1 MLTCKFHF
9 IFYFYPPLKSLN
21 FNYNNMLLL
30 TSNSLGIRHCN
41 HQRCSRTNLLKLTN
55 YIKAKCLCEVICFL
69 YSNAHL
75 NHSVHSPNFCWGIEP
90 STKFS
95 KTGGWGGGLIGS
107 QLLVGD
113 ADKKS
118 EVTFSE
124 DSSFYIK
131 K

>member
-1 MLTCKFHF
+1 
-9 IFYFYPPLKSLN
+9 
-21 FNYNNMLLL
+21 MLLL
-30 TSNSLGIRHCN
+30 TNNSLGIRHCN

-69 YSNAHL
+69 YSNAYL
-75 NHSVHSPNFCWGIEP
+75 NHSAHCPHFCWGIEP
-90 STKFS
+90 FTKFS
-95 KTGGWGGGLIGS
+95 KRRHLTGS
-107 QLLVGD
+107 QLLVGV

-118 EVTFSE
+118 EVTFSG